1 MASLPAKR
9 LLLILYLW
17 TSFWSI
23 ITCFHLQSED
33 TNEQLLN
40 TIQSY
45 MRPEINAC
53 ENFYDYSC
61 GNWGKANENVTNF
74 LEIDVITNLDHAYN
88 LELEEL
94 FQNGIKGQKPATKF
108 VYDKLKIFYKSCIE
122 LNDYNVSHLVEAIKP
137 WQEEEWPKRGD
148 SLKSQNEWN
157 IWTTLG
163 RMAKYGFNEI
173 FLPGDLRLENNGLYV
188 WDLELYEPNWSVAGA
203 ITYPYYD
210 GENEE
215 LITMAQRI
223 YDLLEELAQLSKKH
237 TKDEAKELSFKEF
250 QRELPHIDLA
260 AYIWERLGIKDGEKF
275 MITVKSVAYYQQL
288 TELIKRTSDNLL
300 INLLR
305 DSFVYHF
312 RGEMPSDA
320 WHRSCVHTLRK
331 LIPLALDFLYNEEVY
346 ATVKTDTNKV
356 IESVYHA
363 VKTKFQQ
370 IIQEHSNDLSSEEM
384 QMLKEKL
391 DHMQLNIGNL
401 AQNAKDELYLKYF
414 DPWQLKENDLFKVR
428 LNMKSCAPM
437 CRHAFTTAFN
447 YIGIPFAYIRYP
459 MIHSRFHALFLYAEL
474 GNTLGHELMH
484 GFDTD
489 GVTYDSSGSTWPLRI
504 YNKTSFAQG
513 LECLRQEYTTNIN
526 EKLADF
532 SGFRLAY
539 ESYFHISY
547 DASHDSPT
555 LRVSQ
560 IVSNSPDFEEIFAC
574 PAKEVMKN
582 RIEKC
587 KLCTRYACDVAKGDY
602 HYNDGDG
609 DASDK
614 DKAQQ
619 GHVDGW

>member
-9 LLLILYLW
+9 LLLILYLCS
-17 TSFWSI
+17 SFWPI
-23 ITCFHLQSED
+23 ITCFHSQSDD

-45 MRPEINAC
+45 MRPEINAYRC
-53 ENFYDYSC
+53 
-61 GNWGKANENVTNF
+61 
-74 LEIDVITNLDHAYN
+74 HH
-88 LELEEL
+88 
-94 FQNGIKGQKPATKF
+94 
-108 VYDKLKIFYKSCIE
+108 KSCIE
-122 LNDYNVSHLVEAIKP
+122 LNDYNVSHLVQAIKP

-223 YDLLEELAQLSKKH
+223 YDFLEELAQLSKKH

-288 TELIKRTSDNLL
+288 TELIKRTSEKLL

-370 IIQEHSNDLSSEEM
+370 
-384 QMLKEKL
+384 
-391 DHMQLNIGNL
+391 
-401 AQNAKDELYLKYF
+401 
-414 DPWQLKENDLFKVR
+414 LKENDFYFNYLSTWKFKHESLVLRTLKDFSPFLNVSVR
-428 LNMKSCAPM
+428 SIATP
-437 CRHAFTTAFN
+437 FYSTAFN

-539 ESYFHISY
+539 ESYFHRTDVEEFSGKTSLTNKQLFYVKFAQLFCTHFHISY

-574 PAKEVMKN
+574 PAKEVMKKK
-582 RIEKC
+582 IEK
-587 KLCTRYACDVAKGDY
+587 LYATFVKKID
-602 HYNDGDG
+602 DGIDE
-609 DASDK
+609 DK
-614 DKAQQ
+614 V
-619 GHVDGW
+619 HLFVR